1 MVVLGVFIMKVVQ
14 IESSKLPDIDY
25 EAKKFI
31 NQGYW
36 TLVKIKRDPKEI
48 ADYMLDMDGN
58 YALLSRSGSPVRIE
72 SVRPIDIIYDEIVY
86 FSDIA
91 RPESLCNYVKQ

>member
-1 MVVLGVFIMKVVQ
+1 MKVVQ

-25 EAKKFI
+25 EAKKFV

-36 TLVKIKRDPKEI
+36 TLVKIKRAPGRIE
-48 ADYMLDMDGN
+48 AYMLDMDGN
-58 YALLSRSGSPVRIE
+58 YAFLSRSGTPVSIE
-72 SVRPIDIIYDEIVY
+72 SVRPIDIVYDEIVY

-91 RPESLCNYVKQ
+91 RPGSLCNYIKK